1 METARREQSTTAEV
15 DRRAHVRVKLHS
27 AITAQRLGD
36 DNTFT
41 IEDASIAGFSIYSP
55 VPFEPGSSYHFRLS
69 DAASQVVLV
78 GGVCRY
84 CRTLDDTSPPSFL
97 VGFQLDSPPSRR
109 VPIILG
115 VSPDDAP

>member
-1 METARREQSTTAEV
+1 M

-41 IEDASIAGFSIYSP
+41 IEDASIAGFSINSP
-55 VPFEPGSSYHFRLS
+55 VPFEPESSYHLRLS
-69 DAASQVVLV
+69 DAAGQVVLV
-78 GGVCRY
+78 GGICRY
-84 CRTLDDTSPPSFL
+84 CTTLDGTTPPSFR
-97 VGFQLDSPPSRR
+97 VGFELDSPPSRR

-115 VSPDDAP
+115 ASPDDAP